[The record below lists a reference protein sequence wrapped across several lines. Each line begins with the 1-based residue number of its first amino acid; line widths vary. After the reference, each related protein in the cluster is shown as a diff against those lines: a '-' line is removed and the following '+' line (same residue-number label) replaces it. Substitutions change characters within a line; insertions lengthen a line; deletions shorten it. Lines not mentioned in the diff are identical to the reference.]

1 MEYFIEKYIPIHTA
15 QTIEAFLSETL
26 PERQQRLLEIFY
38 MKKTKDL
45 TESLLVDEKDIDLK
59 KKSIKIFKELE

>member
-1 MEYFIEKYIPIHTA
+1 
-15 QTIEAFLSETL
+15 
-26 PERQQRLLEIFY
+26 